1 MKLDKK
7 EIEHLAWL
15 SRLQEDQGK
24 QEKDFKDILDYVEKL
39 KSVNVDNIDPT
50 SHVFA
55 ITNTGRNDETHEC
68 RDAQDIINCASETK
82 NDFVKVKAI
91 L

>member
-15 SRLQEDQGK
+15 SRLSGGYGRE
-24 QEKDFKDILDYVEKL
+24 EHDFKEILDYVGKL
-39 KSVNVDNIDPT
+39 KSVSTDNIDPT
-50 SHVFA
+50 AHVFGV
-55 ITNTGRNDETHEC
+55 TNTGRNDEEKEC
-68 RDAQDIINCASETK
+68 LNAQDIVRCAPETK
-82 NDFVKVKAI
+82 DNFVKVKAI